1 MVLVLGSHTFVSYNH
16 FTLQQQSENW
26 LVRKAIHQ
34 PDNNN
39 SPLQHMCGFI
49 LKCKSVLQTV
59 CTPVNVYLKLFT
71 FLKWNSQTELCSQ
84 KHRLLS
90 LYKDTSIHAMTFNIL
105 NSLSVFNSLW
115 EVQTVYFHVCL
126 LPWLID
132 YFLFPL
138 QWHMQVNAANQKE
151 PTLAVPSSIRTFFW
165 LLSHW
170 ILLSFLSLCLFAAL
184 SLKKFLWR
192 SPQLS
197 SQPSFNINR

>member
-39 SPLQHMCGFI
+39 SPLQQMCGFI
-49 LKCKSVLQTV
+49 LQCKSVLQTV

-71 FLKWNSQTELCSQ
+71 FSSETVKQNFAVNNTDCGAFTKTQIQ
-84 KHRLLS
+84 
-90 LYKDTSIHAMTFNIL
+90 AMPFNIL

-151 PTLAVPSSIRTFFW
+151 PWVFVASFSLNLVIFS
-165 LLSHW
+165 LS
-170 ILLSFLSLCLFAAL
+170 LSFCCFVLKEVCLTITSAFLSAF
-184 SLKKFLWR
+184 F
-192 SPQLS
+192 
-197 SQPSFNINR
+197 